1 MVSTQNELATHVGLN
16 ILKRGGNA
24 IDAAVAVGFAL
35 AVTLPRAG
43 NLGGGGFMLIY
54 LASKKKVLAI
64 DYREKAPLKASLT
77 MFLNEQKEVDP
88 KKSRRSYLAVGV
100 PGTVAGLTMALKKYG
115 TMSLKDVIRP
125 AIKLARFGFSVDYDF
140 EQSLRSSSNEMRK
153 YPASK
158 AIFFKKNGKTYQKGE
173 TFKQKSLASTLT
185 RISRKGAFA
194 FYEGLIAHLIVLDM
208 KRNGGLIRLNDLKHY
223 RPIIRKPVS
232 GNYRNYL
239 IFSMPPP
246 SSGGVHLIQMLN
258 ILEGYD
264 LTSMKHNSAK
274 SIHLLSEVMK
284 RAYADRF
291 RYLGDSDFVSVPVKT
306 LISKK
311 YATRLRTKLNLT
323 RATPSKL
330 IFSSNLSLPQES
342 RETTH
347 FSVVDKYGNAVSN
360 TYTLNFSYGMKA
372 VVPGTGILLNNEMD
386 DFTAKVNTK
395 NAYGLRGGEKNIIEP
410 EKRMLSSMTPTIV
423 LKEGRFFLATGSP
436 GGSRI
441 ITTVLQIIVNL
452 IDYKMNIAE
461 ATHATR
467 IHHQWFP
474 DILMCEKNLSF
485 DTREILQRKGHKI
498 RSSYGMGSVQSI
510 LFKNNFLQGSS
521 DLRKPGALT
530 VGY

>member
-1 MVSTQNELATHVGLN
+1 
-16 ILKRGGNA
+16 
-24 IDAAVAVGFAL
+24 
-35 AVTLPRAG
+35 
-43 NLGGGGFMLIY
+43 
-54 LASKKKVLAI
+54 
-64 DYREKAPLKASLT
+64 
-77 MFLNEQKEVDP
+77 
-88 KKSRRSYLAVGV
+88 
-100 PGTVAGLTMALKKYG
+100 
-115 TMSLKDVIRP
+115 MSLKDVIRP

-185 RISRKGAFA
+185 RISREGAFA

-232 GNYRNYL
+232 GNYRDYL

-395 NAYGLRGGEKNIIEP
+395 NAYGLRGGEKNVIAP

-423 LKEGRFFLATGSP
+423 LKEGRFFFSNGF
-436 GGSRI
+436 SR
-441 ITTVLQIIVNL
+441 
-452 IDYKMNIAE
+452 
-461 ATHATR
+461 
-467 IHHQWFP
+467 
-474 DILMCEKNLSF
+474 
-485 DTREILQRKGHKI
+485 G
-498 RSSYGMGSVQSI
+498 
-510 LFKNNFLQGSS
+510 
-521 DLRKPGALT
+521 
-530 VGY
+530 